1 MVRHG
6 QSTNNVVRDNPG
18 AARTS
23 DPDLTDLG
31 HQQAEALGT
40 WMAANGPRPGRIF
53 CSLMR
58 RTIQTA
64 HPWADA
70 LDVGIEARAD
80 LHENAG
86 PYLGDHADKQ
96 PHPGSARSVV
106 QGFSDRV
113 VLPDSATEQGWW
125 SGPTERLADSL
136 RRAQRVAQWLWTLD
150 DDIVGLVIH
159 GAFGSM
165 LLSALLQP
173 GAIRATLERDNPS
186 SYDIGFWYRLDNASV
201 TLLEL
206 DRVSGEITV
215 DWINRIDH
223 LSDPA
228 V

>member
-6 QSTNNVVRDNPG
+6 QSTNNVVRENPG

-86 PYLGDHADKQ
+86 P
-96 PHPGSARSVV
+96 
-106 QGFSDRV
+106 
-113 VLPDSATEQGWW
+113 
-125 SGPTERLADSL
+125 
-136 RRAQRVAQWLWTLD
+136 
-150 DDIVGLVIH
+150 
-159 GAFGSM
+159 
-165 LLSALLQP
+165 
-173 GAIRATLERDNPS
+173 
-186 SYDIGFWYRLDNASV
+186 
-201 TLLEL
+201 
-206 DRVSGEITV
+206 
-215 DWINRIDH
+215 
-223 LSDPA
+223 
-228 V
+228 